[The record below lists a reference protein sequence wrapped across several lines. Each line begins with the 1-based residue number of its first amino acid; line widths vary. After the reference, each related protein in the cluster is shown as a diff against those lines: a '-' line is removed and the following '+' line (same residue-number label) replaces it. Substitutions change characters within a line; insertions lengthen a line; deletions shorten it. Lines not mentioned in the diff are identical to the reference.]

1 MLMFLTTALSTASVE
16 AFLTGCSCA
25 ITLYCGKTPL
35 NRRKNRR

>member
-1 MLMFLTTALSTASVE
+1 MLMLLTATLSTASVE

-35 NRRKNRR
+35 NIRKKKR